1 MTKNNK
7 IVIGIIGEIGSGKG
21 AAARYFH
28 EKYGSENF
36 RFSTMLRDI
45 MRRLHLPETRENM
58 QTVST
63 MLRQTFG
70 EDLLARVIFDDV
82 TESSAELIVT
92 EGIRRPSDIDYLS
105 KLAGFHMIYITCDEK
120 KRFDRMHIRN
130 ENSDDGTLTWDEF
143 KERLNA
149 ETETKIPEI
158 AKQAEFTVDNDGNI
172 DDLHQKL
179 DEIIAKI
186 K

>member
-105 KLAGFHMIYITCDEK
+105 RIV
-120 KRFDRMHIRN
+120 FDWLLFN
-130 ENSDDGTLTWDEF
+130 VPPKT
-143 KERLNA
+143 NA
-149 ETETKIPEI
+149 PAASVTAPTPAPAPAAPA
-158 AKQAEFTVDNDGNI
+158 AK
-172 DDLHQKL
+172 
-179 DEIIAKI
+179 
-186 K
+186 